1 MQERSGR
8 RPGSPASTD
17 QTDGLKKEGS
27 QKQEQQEW
35 QENPERRE
43 QPVHLLVR
51 QAAGGDR
58 NAVEE
63 LVRRFSGMALAV
75 AYDKLHDPYLA
86 EDVVQD
92 ALTEAL
98 GSLRNLREPEAFPG
112 WFKRMVERKCYR
124 LLRSRTRQAGRV
136 VSDEEVMRHQLALN
150 GEGDPAL
157 VWEQRELRNSLYAS
171 IEGLAPGQ
179 RLAVRLFYLNGYS
192 LSEISAFLGVSV
204 AALKKRL
211 FDARSRLKQSLPV
224 ADFIQVYSHLYERG
238 TRMLHLVNGD
248 HVAEK
253 LKQGKVQGDIL
264 PWRELYTFGPV
275 APDMRNEELRK
286 RRAAYLEQTLGI
298 PEDLYIGQCEEQ
310 EAKLERAGQYDEIV
324 LWFEHDLYDQTML
337 AYLLTELDRLGL
349 CSGAGQVPVS
359 LLCIGD
365 FPGIEIFRGLG
376 QLTPEQLTSLS
387 GTWKR
392 VGEAELELV
401 RKFWDAY
408 TSPDTRVH
416 AAFLKEDLSALP
428 FARAAFEAHLARIPS
443 AFNGLGW
450 IEQTVLELIGS
461 GIHHPHE
468 LFRQAGLR
476 LNVLGLGDLEF
487 WYGLS
492 RMCQGSQA
500 LLDIRGLSA
509 FPDYRHT
516 APDFRDCTLEITSF
530 GRQVLQGEQH
540 AAELADAGLW
550 VGGLYLEGKK
560 SE

>member
-1 MQERSGR
+1 MPKRSGR
-8 RPGSPASTD
+8 RPGSSVSPD
-17 QTDGLKKEGS
+17 QTAGLKREVR
-27 QKQEQQEW
+27 QNQEQQ
-35 QENPERRE
+35 E

-51 QAAGGDR
+51 QAAGGDQ

-75 AYDKLHDPYLA
+75 AYDKLQDPHLA
-86 EDVVQD
+86 EDAVQD

-98 GSLRNLREPEAFPG
+98 ANLRNLRKPEAFPG
-112 WFKRMVERKCYR
+112 WFKRMVERKGYK
-124 LLRSRTRQAGRV
+124 LLRTRTRQDRGAI
-136 VSDEEVMRHQLALN
+136 SDEEVMRHQPAHN

-171 IEGLAPGQ
+171 IEGLSPGQ
-179 RLAVRLFYLNGYS
+179 RLAVKLFYLNGYS
-192 LSEISAFLGVSV
+192 LSEISAFLGISV

-224 ADFIQVYSHLYERG
+224 ADFIQVYSHLYEGG

-253 LKQGKVQGDIL
+253 LKQGEVQGDIL

-275 APDMRNEELRK
+275 AFDMRNEELRK
-286 RRAAYLEQTLGI
+286 RRAAYLEHTLGI
-298 PEDLYIGQCEEQ
+298 PEDLYIGQCVEQ

-337 AYLLTELDRLGL
+337 AYLLTELDRLGPS
-349 CSGAGQVPVS
+349 SGAGQVPIS

-376 QLTPEQLTSLS
+376 QLTPEQLASLS

-392 VGEAELELV
+392 VGEAELMLG
-401 RKFWDAY
+401 RKFWEAY
-408 TSPDTRVH
+408 TSPDPKVH

-428 FARAAFEAHLARIPS
+428 FARSAFEAHLARLPS
-443 AFNGLGW
+443 AFNGLGLM
-450 IEQTVLELIGS
+450 EQTVLELIGS
-461 GIHHPHE
+461 GIQHPHE

-492 RMCQGSQA
+492 RMCRGPQA
-500 LLDIRGLSA
+500 LLNIRGLSA

-516 APDFRDCTLEITSF
+516 APDFRDCTLELTSF

-540 AAELADAGLW
+540 AADLADAGLW
-550 VGGLYLEGKK
+550 AGGLNGGAAEP
-560 SE
+560 E